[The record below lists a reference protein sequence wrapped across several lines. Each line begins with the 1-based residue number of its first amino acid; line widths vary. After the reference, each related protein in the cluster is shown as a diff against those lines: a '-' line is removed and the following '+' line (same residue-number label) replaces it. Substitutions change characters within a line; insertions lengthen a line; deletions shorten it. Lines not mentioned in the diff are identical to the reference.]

1 MSLDVF
7 IEKKRKEILS
17 CYEQLLHWPVLV
29 DIPHRSSG
37 EPPGRV
43 LGQLPVSV
51 EEQLPSSLRVPVLQP
66 APKHLPSSSRHSSVL
81 QLRHV
86 LLPKSDEN
94 RRETDKRPADRPK
107 HTHEEG
113 FHLNSV
119 IPNIFCA
126 RGTGQR
132 LHRTKLSRYD
142 VVDVY
147 VQDDVTWNAA
157 FFPPYST
164 ANNDLNICHLF
175 HVTK

>member
-1 MSLDVF
+1 MFSL
-7 IEKKRKEILS
+7 KKTPKKTILS
-17 CYEQLLHWPVLV
+17 RYEQLLQSLVLV

-66 APKHLPSSSRHSSVL
+66 APEHLPSSSRHSSVL

-86 LLPKSDEN
+86 LLPKSVKN
-94 RRETDKRPADRPK
+94 RQETDKRPADHQK

-113 FHLNSV
+113 FQLNSV

-132 LHRTKLSRYD
+132 LHTTKLSQYLGHD
-142 VVDVY
+142 MISLSYNVN
-147 VQDDVTWNAA
+147 VQDDMT
-157 FFPPYST
+157 
-164 ANNDLNICHLF
+164 
-175 HVTK
+175 